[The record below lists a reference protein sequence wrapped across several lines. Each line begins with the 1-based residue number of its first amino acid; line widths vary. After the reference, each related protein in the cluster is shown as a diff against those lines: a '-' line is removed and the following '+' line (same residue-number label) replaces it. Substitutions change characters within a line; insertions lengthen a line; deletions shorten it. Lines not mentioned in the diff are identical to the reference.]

1 MEGIMNLPANVGG
14 ATSQDGLDSYAP
26 LIAAQQTA
34 RDMGYPR
41 FTRELL
47 AAGSEIDQ
55 AEVQEFLQTIRDA
68 GLTSD
73 DVAMM
78 RRVVEAVFGDPN
90 NYLEVRGR
98 LLAEGVPEDILP
110 ETFDLEFFVA
120 LRMAVEEAENLSQES
135 RPMGQEVAPEGV
147 PEAPIAMA
155 EGGIASPIRNVFN
168 RLQEE
173 PAPVV
178 SDEGRGIF
186 NSKRFRD
193 LRELALKKELES
205 RQQSRQELLDR
216 MRQQYP
222 SLFGSLT
229 PLRMAE
235 GGIVGLPQMTPI
247 AREMAAM
254 GRNGD
259 TMLAHITPQEAMM
272 LKSMGG
278 SGTINPY
285 TGLPEFFIDKIFK
298 GVGKAIKSVAR
309 GVKKFAKSTVGR
321 IVLSVALGAFLGPM
335 ATGFLSGTMGV
346 TLSAAA
352 ATGIS
357 AGIGVFGSSLLAGDG
372 FKNSLRNGLTAG
384 ALTYGTAGLMGDFS
398 TPAADAP
405 KTFGEGYQQ
414 GVSNI
419 KAPFQKAA
427 NLVSG
432 PETGVDTASPAISEI
447 GTATEQL
454 ASAPPAE
461 AGAFG
466 RYVEPPVDIN
476 VQQGLP
482 SGLPQPSA
490 PQLQPPANLG
500 QGLPGGP
507 GYPGGRLAGI
517 NVEQGLPSGLPDPA
531 SISGDLG
538 RGPNFFDR
546 AVKGAQDVY
555 TDYLSPSRA
564 SIQPP
569 SLQDAVAQ
577 VKADYVSSGLKVPAD
592 DIVMASAKKLVT
604 EQTPGFMAKYGPIA
618 AVAGTTLAATGGL
631 DSLFKAPEQEP
642 GESYEAYMARRQAA
656 EAQFRQER
664 PEFFGSFLASPNQ
677 GIMSTQPSYSFQ
689 PVYTAARG
697 SGPQGVKDFPRKN
710 GHISGPGTGTSDDIP
725 AMLSDGEFVFTAQSV
740 RNMGGGSRRKGAA
753 RMYKMMK
760 MLEGGPV
767 GKTAKA

>member
-90 NYLEVRGR
+90 NYPQVRGR

-135 RPMGQEVAPEGV
+135 RPTGQGMAM
-147 PEAPIAMA
+147 EAPV
-155 EGGIASPIRNVFN
+155 G
-168 RLQEE
+168 
-173 PAPVV
+173 
-178 SDEGRGIF
+178 
-186 NSKRFRD
+186 
-193 LRELALKKELES
+193 
-205 RQQSRQELLDR
+205 
-216 MRQQYP
+216 
-222 SLFGSLT
+222 
-229 PLRMAE
+229 MAE

-285 TGLPEFFIDKIFK
+285 TGLPEFFIGKLFK
-298 GVGKAIKSVAR
+298 SVGKLFKSVVK
-309 GVKKFAKSTVGR
+309 GIKKFAKSTVGR
-321 IVLSVALGAFLGPM
+321 IIISVALGAFLGP
-335 ATGFLSGTMGV
+335 AAAGFLGV
-346 TLSAAA
+346 SSAAGLA
-352 ATGIS
+352 AVTAGVGSFGSSILAGDSLKSALLNGLSSAALAGGIS
-357 AGIGVFGSSLLAGDG
+357 AISGGSAALQERPEFNQAYKDAGG
-372 FKNSLRNGLTAG
+372 FRGTVSETASK
-384 ALTYGTAGLMGDFS
+384 YF
-398 TPAADAP
+398 DAP
-405 KTFGEGYQQ
+405 
-414 GVSNI
+414 
-419 KAPFQKAA
+419 
-427 NLVSG
+427 
-432 PETGVDTASPAISEI
+432 VDTAKQLYGTETVQPDAAIQAAP
-447 GTATEQL
+447 TAADLQTV
-454 ASAPPAE
+454 APPATD
-461 AGAFG
+461 AISAQTANAPFLDTWARDPSSFDYSDQAFG
-466 RYVEPPVDIN
+466 AT
-476 VQQGLP
+476 
-482 SGLPQPSA
+482 SGGA
-490 PQLQPPANLG
+490 TPPAVTPVTRGAPVAQSSVGAVTPVSSQAANAPFLDTYARDPSSFDYSDQAFGATSGGATTLAPTTEPNLFERA
-500 QGLPGGP
+500 
-507 GYPGGRLAGI
+507 Y
-517 NVEQGLPSGLPDPA
+517 DTA
-531 SISGDLG
+531 S
-538 RGPNFFDR
+538 N
-546 AVKGAQDVY
+546 
-555 TDYLSPSRA
+555 YLSPNRP
-564 SIQPP
+564 SIQGR
-569 SLQDAVAQ
+569 S
-577 VKADYVSSGLKVPAD
+577 ADTIFKELTLPKNQGGQFGFTSTPDTLKLATE
-592 DIVMASAKKLVT
+592 MAAK
-604 EQTPGFMAKYGPIA
+604 EAPGTFAKYGPIT

-631 DSLFKAPEQEP
+631 DSLFKAPGQEP

-656 EAQFRQER
+656 EDQFRQER
-664 PEFFGSFLASPNQ
+664 PEFFGSLTS
-677 GIMSTQPSYSFQ
+677 GPSYYS
-689 PVYTAARG
+689 PPIYSAKG
-697 SGPQGVKDFPRKN
+697 SGPEGVKNFPRKN
-710 GHISGPGTGTSDDIP
+710 GHISGPGTGMSDDIP

-760 MLEGGPV
+760 MLEGGPI